1 MKKKLLIIILSIF
14 LIGSLI
20 TLGLFLFSNDNK
32 TTLSSTSPDTANF
45 ENNFYDYLA
54 ISLQEIFISS
64 GDKNLD
70 NLDITQ
76 KVEALTE
83 EGISMIDEFVDHQ
96 KQKGR
101 PISQKDYDRL
111 NQLRFYVYSSIAID
125 EEKSRESLNLLPSSP
140 IKLALLYT
148 YIETFAKKDSKKI
161 TTTAFESY
169 LSDQEPWAKVLD
181 EKYLEMVA
189 TIKYKADPIGKLL
202 PNHLANYRSIK
213 GKSLDLNLF
222 HGKYV
227 LLDFWATWCLPC
239 IAELPYLQEAYQNYQ
254 NKGFEI
260 ISISLDEN
268 EESFRNFI
276 SDRNIAW
283 IQYYDGKGF
292 RGDLVNAYGVTSIPV
307 LYLIDPQGKTL
318 SVNMRGEELLQ
329 ILETHLGT

>member
-1 MKKKLLIIILSIF
+1 MKKNSLIIILSIF

-20 TLGLFLFSNDNK
+20 ILGLFLFSNDNK
-32 TTLSSTSPDTANF
+32 ATPSSISPDIANF
-45 ENNFYDYLA
+45 ENSFYDYLA

-64 GDKNLD
+64 GDKNSGDL
-70 NLDITQ
+70 TQ
-76 KVEALTE
+76 KIEVLTE
-83 EGISMIDEFVDHQ
+83 EGISMINEFIDQQ
-96 KQKGR
+96 KQKGQF
-101 PISQKDYDRL
+101 ISQKDYDRL

-125 EEKSRESLNLLPSSP
+125 EEKSRESLNLLPNNP

-148 YIETFAKKDSKKI
+148 YIETFTKEDSKKI
-161 TTTAFESY
+161 STAVFESY
-169 LSDQEPWAKVLD
+169 LSNQEPWAKVLD

-189 TIKYKADPIGKLL
+189 TIKFKADPIGKPL
-202 PNHLANYRSIK
+202 PNHLANYQSIK

-222 HGKYV
+222 HGKHV

-254 NKGFEI
+254 SKGFEI

-292 RGDLVNAYGVTSIPV
+292 RGDLVSAYGVTSIPV
-307 LYLIDPQGKTL
+307 LYLVDPQGKVL

-329 ILETHLGT
+329 ILESYLGS